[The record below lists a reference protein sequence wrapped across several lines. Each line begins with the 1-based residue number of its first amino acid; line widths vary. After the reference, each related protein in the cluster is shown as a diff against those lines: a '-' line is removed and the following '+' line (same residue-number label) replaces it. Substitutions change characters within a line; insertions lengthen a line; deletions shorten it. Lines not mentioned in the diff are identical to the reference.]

1 MTERLYYR
9 DSYASEFDARVTD
22 AGDLDGRPCVV
33 LDRTA
38 FYPTSGG
45 QPHDTGVL
53 VRRADDAETA
63 RVVDVI
69 DREDDGAI
77 LHVLDGRIEAGTAV
91 NGTIDWT
98 RRFDHMQ
105 QHTGQ
110 HVLSAAFDRLFQ
122 AHTVSFHL
130 GSAACTIDL
139 DREAPAKAVAAAE
152 DGANRVIWEDRPVA
166 VRFASPEEAAA
177 LPLRKPRGA
186 ARGEGAPASDAPG
199 GVHPSASSGCPEPV
213 EGQGAPPL
221 RAMPPQRAGLLR
233 LIEVEGYDLSACG
246 GTHVAR
252 TGAVG
257 VVAISS
263 WERFK
268 GGLRVEFLCGGRA
281 LRAHRSLRE
290 AIAGSIRAL
299 SVLPDELPAAIER
312 AQAENKQLRKTIR
325 DLTDE
330 LAVHRADTLAARG
343 TPVGA
348 VTLVAEAIDGWDA
361 SGLKALATAVAA
373 RPGYVAALVSAT
385 SPALIVIAR
394 AADTKV
400 DAAGVL
406 KALIAQYGG
415 KGGGKPDLAQGG
427 GLTGAPAALL
437 DAIREAIAPAR

>member
-130 GSAACTIDL
+130 GSTACTIDL

-177 LPLRKPRGA
+177 LPLRK
-186 ARGEGAPASDAPG
+186 E
-199 GVHPSASSGCPEPV
+199 
-213 EGQGAPPL
+213 
-221 RAMPPQRAGLLR
+221 PQRAGLLR